1 MSSNER
7 TIRLSSDESFPA
19 SSSLSNGP
27 IPSFCSFTLNP
38 ETYASPAAARDG
50 TVPNVAVDD
59 MTAASVNAS
68 RDRIPLRGTVCIEV
82 RCLMNCGF
90 AVRRSKVSQ
99 LTHAIVEL
107 TYRAYHFS

>member
-27 IPSFCSFTLNP
+27 TPSFCSLTLNP

-50 TVPNVAVDD
+50 TVPNVAADD
-59 MTAASVNAS
+59 MTAHIASAS
-68 RDRIPLRGTVCIEV
+68 RERILLLRGGDG
-82 RCLMNCGF
+82 MY
-90 AVRRSKVSQ
+90 RSLASD
-99 LTHAIVEL
+99 EL
-107 TYRAYHFS
+107 RI